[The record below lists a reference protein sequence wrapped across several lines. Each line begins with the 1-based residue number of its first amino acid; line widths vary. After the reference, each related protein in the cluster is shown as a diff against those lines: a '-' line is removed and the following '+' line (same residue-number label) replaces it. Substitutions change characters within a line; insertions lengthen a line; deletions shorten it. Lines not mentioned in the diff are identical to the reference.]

1 MLNVRQFTVKYWEEP
16 EGGYGGQ
23 GIELPGAISQGETL
37 EELRTNMED
46 AIRLTLEYAESKA
59 KTAKHMVIELRR

>member
-1 MLNVRQFTVKYWEEP
+1 MLKARQFTIRYWKEP

-23 GIELPGAISQGETL
+23 CIELPGAISQGETL

-46 AIRLTLEYAESKA
+46 AIRLTLEYIESRK
-59 KTAKHMVIELRR
+59 KKDKHMTIELKS